1 MQVQID
7 NYQFPVTPLGDN
19 KVFSLTQ
26 LKLSK
31 DQKIKLLSRMLLK
44 SYSPDYMTYLIN
56 TPLPLFLIKPEFVKE
71 NL

>member
-7 NYQFPVTPLGDN
+7 NYQFLVTPLGDN

-31 DQKIKLLSRMLLK
+31 DQKIKLLPRMLLK
-44 SYSPDYMTYLIN
+44 TYSPDYMTYLIN
-56 TPLPLFLIKPEFVKE
+56 TSLPLFLIKPEFVKE